1 MKRIQFNCRL
11 LSDVILSTTAAMEGE
26 KETLDFIPGGSFLGI
41 AASRLYYDGKND
53 GRLGEEESLLAFHSG
68 KVRFGDAHLTASGM
82 RSEKIPAMF
91 FHPKLKKE
99 TEECIVH
106 HKWKEDSEVQLKQC
120 RNGFYIFDGK
130 EHIGRKVKAQTNVA
144 IKSAYDRENRRSKD
158 QAMYSYESL
167 CKEQVFAF
175 EVELDDDVYS
185 LEDKICAAL
194 CGIRHLGKSK
204 TAQYGLV
211 EISRTAFTQVSSGKA
226 EDDTATVYAD
236 GRLIFLDDNGLPFFQ
251 PTARQ
256 LGFADNAE
264 VDWTRSQIR
273 TFQYAPWNAKRH
285 NADTDRCGLEKG
297 SVLIVKLNG
306 SQSPET
312 SRYVGA
318 YQNEGFGSVV
328 YNPEFLNATEEGKAL
343 YTLGE
348 LKESPGHDKALGK
361 TDLGLIQSTY
371 NSALFKRLESI
382 RITNDP
388 YSVVND
394 FIKKNY
400 AIFCDKD
407 ERFASQWG
415 HIRELAERA
424 SDSNIF
430 EKMVEEY
437 LDHGGAAE
445 KWRYKKNTLMDFIK
459 TNKDKP
465 EWKEVMINLSA
476 EMAKKCKR

>member
-1 MKRIQFNCRL
+1 MRKIQFNCRL
-11 LSDVILSTTAAMEGE
+11 LSDVILSTTAATEGE
-26 KETLDFIPGGSFLGI
+26 RETLDFIPGSNFLGI
-41 AASRLYYDGKND
+41 AASRLYFNNEENE
-53 GRLGEEESLLAFHSG
+53 GRLGNEESLLAFHSG
-68 KVRFGDAHLTASGM
+68 KVRFGDAHLIASGI

-99 TEECIVH
+99 TEECVVH
-106 HKWKEDSEVQLKQC
+106 HKWKEDPEVQLKQC
-120 RNGFYIFDGK
+120 RNGFYIFDRN
-130 EHIGRKVKAQTNVA
+130 EHIGREVKAQTNVA

-167 CKEQVFAF
+167 CKGQVFAF
-175 EVELDDDVYS
+175 EIEFDDDVCS
-185 LEDKICAAL
+185 LEDKICEAL

-211 EISRTAFTQVSSGKA
+211 EIAKAAFTQVASGKA

-236 GRLIFLDDNGLPFFQ
+236 GRLIFLDDNGLPSFQ

-264 VDWTRSQIR
+264 IDWTRSQIR

-297 SVLIVKLNG
+297 SVLVVKLNG
-306 SQSPET
+306 SKSPET

-318 YQNEGFGSVV
+318 YQNEGFGSVI
-328 YNPEFLNATEEGKAL
+328 YNPEFLSAAEGGKAL

-348 LKESPGHDKALGK
+348 LKESPGYDKVQEKTELGQ
-361 TDLGLIQSTY
+361 IQSSY
-371 NSALFKRLESI
+371 NSALFKKLRSMEV
-382 RITNDP
+382 TNDP

-400 AIFCDKD
+400 AVFDDKD

-415 HIRELAERA
+415 HIRELADRA
-424 SDSNIF
+424 SDVQKF
-430 EKMVEEY
+430 KVMVEEY
-437 LDHGGAAE
+437 LSHGVAAE
-445 KWRYKKNTLMDFIK
+445 KWRYKKNVLMKFIED
-459 TNKDKP
+459 TNTP
-465 EWKEVMINLSA
+465 EWKEIMINLSA